1 VNGELA
7 TIFNILQ
14 ETDEPPTSQLI
25 MASEEAMNA
34 VSPLMNKWINFKK
47 TQLLSLNEQLKSSG
61 LPVLK

>member
-1 VNGELA
+1 
-7 TIFNILQ
+7 
-14 ETDEPPTSQLI
+14 